1 MSDEDGRRSGFLNHP
16 RLDGLDRD
24 QHTLGPA
31 ARKFDADA
39 LKIGAKLALCDARH
53 VRADTSALLGL
64 TLAVDSVALDWAFT
78 GDCTNSG
85 HDGFRLV
92 KGRR

>member
-1 MSDEDGRRSGFLNHP
+1 MCDEEGRLSGFLNHP
-16 RLDGLDRD
+16 RFDGLDRD
-24 QHTLGPA
+24 QHTLGSA
-31 ARKFDADA
+31 AWEFDADA

-53 VRADTSALLGL
+53 VSADASALLGL

-92 KGRR
+92 KGGR